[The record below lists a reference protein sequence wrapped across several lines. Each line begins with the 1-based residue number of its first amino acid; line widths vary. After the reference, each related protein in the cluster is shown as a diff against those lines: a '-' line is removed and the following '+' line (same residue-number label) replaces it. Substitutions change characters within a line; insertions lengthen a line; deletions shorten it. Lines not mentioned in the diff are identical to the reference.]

1 MTSRVLGQSLDLYH
15 IYIIYIY
22 ISKSSFFSWESS
34 QFWGCEYCD
43 ASGSQKK
50 NRHPT
55 WDVGIGESRSK
66 TETIKWTW
74 VQSQA
79 ESTTEAAAVPS
90 SPEKCWSN
98 FKLGGYERPSQSRPR
113 WHSPTGSGKK
123 QVPLIG
129 NRITR
134 WRWVEGRHVDAPPF
148 FGTLAMFIFSDDIF
162 PHHSYSRISKDLW
175 LNVTRK
181 YQRFLRS
188 LSYWI
193 ATEMPH
199 VETQH

>member
-15 IYIIYIY
+15 IYISY
-22 ISKSSFFSWESS
+22 ISVIYPNLLFSVGKAVNFEAASFVMHPNL
-34 QFWGCEYCD
+34 
-43 ASGSQKK
+43 KIH
-50 NRHPT
+50 RHPT

-79 ESTTEAAAVPS
+79 ESTTEAAVPS

-129 NRITR
+129 KPDNQ
-134 WRWVEGRHVDAPPF
+134 VEMGRGQTCGCSSILRNTCHV
-148 FGTLAMFIFSDDIF
+148 
-162 PHHSYSRISKDLW
+162 H
-175 LNVTRK
+175 
-181 YQRFLRS
+181 FLRWH
-188 LSYWI
+188 LS
-193 ATEMPH
+193 TSF
-199 VETQH
+199 VF